1 MRTKGEYDAYIA
13 NRNKREQILKSQI
26 LFKVMSLNNEGIH
39 ECFFNVRE
47 DFEYSIRNYLET
59 LCNVRVNSI
68 KRSEIGNDKKVLLHL
83 KWNDIG
89 TLLSTK
95 IMEDWRNIING

>member
-13 NRNKREQILKSQI
+13 NRNKREHILKYQI
-26 LFKVMSLNNEGIH
+26 LFKIIALDNVDTH
-39 ECFFNVRE
+39 ECFYNVRE

-89 TLLSTK
+89 ALNLVTK
-95 IMEDWRNIING
+95 VIED

>member
-1 MRTKGEYDAYIA
+1 
-13 NRNKREQILKSQI
+13 
-26 LFKVMSLNNEGIH
+26 MSLNNEGTH

-47 DFEYSIRNYLET
+47 DFEYSIHNYLET

-83 KWNDIG
+83 KWNNIG
-89 TLLSTK
+89 ALLSTK
-95 IMEDWRNIING
+95 VMEDWRNIING

>member
-26 LFKVMSLNNEGIH
+26 LFKIITLDNEGIH
-39 ECFFNVRE
+39 QCFYNVRE
-47 DFEYSIRNYLET
+47 DFEYSIHNYLET

-68 KRSEIGNDKKVLLHL
+68 KRSDKKVLLHL

-89 TLLSTK
+89 ALNLVTK
-95 IMEDWRNIING
+95 VIED